1 LGGNVD
7 PIRVGLVASL
17 ARPGGNVTGMALL
30 TSDLMGKRTELLKE
44 TIPTLSRLAVLAH
57 LDNAV
62 TMPQLEELDRAAE
75 VFGIQVQRLDSF
87 SAPADGGGKVCH
99 TGPSGKEGAMQLEVV
114 ETVTKTIG
122 ALALVYPYLRRLGVA
137 ETLDALTT
145 TGKHRAVPTGQII
158 EVLIVNRLAQR
169 PAPISQLGAWAQ
181 TQAIEA
187 VYGLTADALNDDRI
201 GRALDEVYPHLTE
214 AWAALVLK
222 GVQTYGLRL
231 DQLHSDVTRVAFEG
245 AYDDAPLAP
254 TDSAAEPAAPRIVR
268 GYTGKEDPSRKQVTL
283 SLSVAADGALPAWY
297 QVGDGNAADTQ
308 TYLRHLAAVR
318 EYLHV
323 EQPLV
328 VGDSKLITGP
338 NLLGFCRAR
347 ARFVGPT
354 SLKPT
359 DRTRLRQLWAA
370 GEPVHRLDLPPADQP
385 TTPGRYWALECPEDW
400 ADPVRETT
408 YRLRRLF
415 VQSLDDRRAARHQ
428 RAKDLARA
436 RRALG
441 LIHARLGRP
450 AYRQRAVVHRKVAD
464 AVAKVRSFVH
474 VEVGETPQGLDVRW
488 RLDHRRLRE
497 AALFDGIYCLLT
509 NWPLAEADLRTVFA
523 AYKEQIQVEQ
533 RFRVTKHPPL
543 QVRPVWLHQPNRI
556 ASLIFV
562 VMVALFL
569 FALIEREARR
579 VVQATGHVFAGLRAE
594 GRDHLPVT
602 TRALL
607 AVFAPLG
614 LIHQRLRVGAE
625 VLAVSTPA
633 TLTAV
638 QAQILERLDLMKPEQ
653 YLQPTITP
661 HPT

>member
-1 LGGNVD
+1 
-7 PIRVGLVASL
+7 
-17 ARPGGNVTGMALL
+17 
-30 TSDLMGKRTELLKE
+30 
-44 TIPTLSRLAVLAH
+44 
-57 LDNAV
+57 
-62 TMPQLEELDRAAE
+62 
-75 VFGIQVQRLDSF
+75 
-87 SAPADGGGKVCH
+87 
-99 TGPSGKEGAMQLEVV
+99 MQLEVV

-122 ALALVYPYLRRLGVA
+122 SLALVYPYLRRLGVA

-145 TGKHRAVPTGQII
+145 TGKQRAVPTGAMI

-169 PAPISQLGAWAQ
+169 PTPISQLGAWAQ

-187 VYGLTADALNDDRI
+187 VYGLPAAALNDDRI
-201 GRALDEVYPHLTE
+201 GRALDEVYPHVTD

-222 GVQTYGLRL
+222 GARVYGLRL

-245 AYDDAPLAP
+245 AYEDAPLAP
-254 TDSAAEPAAPRIVR
+254 TDGETAPAAPRIVR
-268 GYTGKEDPSRKQVTL
+268 GYPGKEDPSRKQVTL

-308 TYLRHLAAVR
+308 TYLRHLTAVQ
-318 EYLHV
+318 EYLDV
-323 EQPLV
+323 QQPLV

-338 NLLGFCRAR
+338 NILGFCRAR
-347 ARFVGPT
+347 ARFLGPT
-354 SLKPT
+354 SLKPA

-370 GEPVHRLDLPPADQP
+370 GESFHRLDRPPADQP
-385 TTPGRYWALECPEDW
+385 STPGRYWALECPEDW

-436 RRALG
+436 RRALWQ
-441 LIHARLGRP
+441 IKARLGRP
-450 AYRQRAVVHRKVAD
+450 AYRQRAVVQRKVA
-464 AVAKVRSFVH
+464 AAIAKVHPFVQI
-474 VEVGETPQGLDVRW
+474 EVVETPPGLDLRW

-497 AALFDGIYCLLT
+497 EATFDGSYCLLT
-509 NWPLAEADLRTVFA
+509 NWPLAEADLRAVFA

-543 QVRPVWLHQPNRI
+543 QVRPVWLHQPQRI

-562 VMVALFL
+562 VMVALFV

-579 VVQATGHVFAGLRAE
+579 VVQASSQVFAGLRAE
-594 GRDHLPVT
+594 GRDQLPVT
-602 TRALL
+602 ARVLL
-607 AVFAPLG
+607 DAFTPLG
-614 LIHQRLRVGAE
+614 LIHQRLRVGDQ
-625 VLAVSTPA
+625 VLTVSTPA
-633 TLTAV
+633 TLSAIQT
-638 QAQILERLDLMKPEQ
+638 QILDRLDLMKPEA

-661 HPT
+661 YPT

>member
-1 LGGNVD
+1 
-7 PIRVGLVASL
+7 
-17 ARPGGNVTGMALL
+17 M
-30 TSDLMGKRTELLKE
+30 
-44 TIPTLSRLAVLAH
+44 
-57 LDNAV
+57 
-62 TMPQLEELDRAAE
+62 E
-75 VFGIQVQRLDSF
+75 V
-87 SAPADGGGKVCH
+87 
-99 TGPSGKEGAMQLEVV
+99 EVV
-114 ETVTKTIG
+114 ESVTKTIG
-122 ALALVYPYLRRLGVA
+122 SLALVYPYLRRLAVA

-145 TGKHRAVPTGQII
+145 SGKQRDVPTGQII
-158 EVLIVNRLAQR
+158 EVLIVNRLAVR
-169 PAPISQLGAWAQ
+169 PAPISRLGAWAQ

-187 VYGLTADALNDDRI
+187 VYGLPAEALNDDRI
-201 GRALDEVYPHLTE
+201 GRALDEVYPHLTD

-245 AYDDAPLAP
+245 AYEDVPLAP
-254 TDSAAEPAAPRIVR
+254 PAEPAAPRIVR

-283 SLSVAADGALPAWY
+283 SLSVAADGGLPAWY

-308 TYLRHLAAVR
+308 TYLRHLTAVQ
-318 EYLHV
+318 EYLDV
-323 EQPLV
+323 QQPLV
-328 VGDSKLITGP
+328 VGDSKLISGP
-338 NLLGFCRAR
+338 NILGFCRAR
-347 ARFVGPT
+347 ARFLGPT
-354 SLKPT
+354 SLKPA

-370 GEPVHRLDLPPADQP
+370 GEPVHRLDLPPADRP
-385 TTPGRYWALECPEDW
+385 ASPGRYWALECAEDW

-436 RRALG
+436 RRALW
-441 LIHARLGRP
+441 LIKARLGRP
-450 AYRQRAVVHRKVAD
+450 AYRQRALVQRKVAE
-464 AVAKVRSFVH
+464 AVAKVRPFVQ
-474 VEVGETPQGLDVRW
+474 VEVVERPQGFDVRW
-488 RLDHRRLRE
+488 RLDQHRLRE

-509 NWPLAEADLRTVFA
+509 NWPLAEADLRTVFH

-543 QVRPVWLHQPNRI
+543 QVRPVWLHQPTRI
-556 ASLIFV
+556 ASLLFV

-579 VVQATGHVFAGLRAE
+579 VVQATSQVFTGLRAE

-602 TRALL
+602 TRVLL
-607 AVFAPLG
+607 DVFAPLS
-614 LIHQRLRVGAE
+614 LIQQRLRVGT
-625 VLAVSTPA
+625 AVVTVTTPT
-633 TLTAV
+633 TLTAI
-638 QAQILERLDLMKPEQ
+638 QAQILDRLDLMRPEA

>member
-1 LGGNVD
+1 
-7 PIRVGLVASL
+7 
-17 ARPGGNVTGMALL
+17 
-30 TSDLMGKRTELLKE
+30 
-44 TIPTLSRLAVLAH
+44 
-57 LDNAV
+57 
-62 TMPQLEELDRAAE
+62 
-75 VFGIQVQRLDSF
+75 
-87 SAPADGGGKVCH
+87 
-99 TGPSGKEGAMQLEVV
+99 MQLEVV
-114 ETVTKTIG
+114 ESVTKTIG
-122 ALALVYPYLRRLGVA
+122 SLALVYPYLRRLGVA

-145 TGKHRAVPTGQII
+145 TGKQREVPTGPII

-169 PAPISQLGAWAQ
+169 PTPISQLGAWAQ
-181 TQAIEA
+181 TQALAA
-187 VYGLTADALNDDRI
+187 VYGLSADALNDDRI
-201 GRALDEVYPHLTE
+201 GRALDEIHPHLVD

-222 GVQTYGLRL
+222 GVQTSGLRL

-254 TDSAAEPAAPRIVR
+254 AAAPAEPAAPRIVR

-283 SLSVAADGALPAWY
+283 SLSVTADGALPAWY

-318 EYLHV
+318 EYLHM

-338 NLLGFCRAR
+338 NRLGFCRAR
-347 ARFVGPT
+347 ARLLGPT
-354 SLKPT
+354 SLKPA
-359 DRTRLRQLWAA
+359 DRARLRQLWAA
-370 GEPVHRLDLPPADQP
+370 GEPFQRLDLPPADQP
-385 TTPGRYWALECPEDW
+385 TTPGRYWALECPEAW

-450 AYRQRAVVHRKVAD
+450 ADRPRAVVHRKVAD
-464 AVAKVRSFVH
+464 AVAKVRPFVH
-474 VEVGETPQGLDVRW
+474 VEMVETPQGLDLRW

-497 AALFDGIYCLLT
+497 EALFDGVYCLLT
-509 NWPLAEADLRTVFA
+509 NWPVAEADLRGVFQ

-556 ASLIFV
+556 ASLLFV
-562 VMVALFL
+562 VMVALFV

-579 VVQATGHVFAGLRAE
+579 VVQATGQVFSGLRAE
-594 GRDHLPVT
+594 GRDQLPVT
-602 TRALL
+602 ARALL
-607 AVFAPLG
+607 NVFAPLG
-614 LIHQRLRVGAE
+614 LIQQRLRLGGE
-625 VLAVSTPA
+625 VVTVSTPT
-633 TLTAV
+633 TLTAI
-638 QAQILERLDLMKPEQ
+638 QAQILDRLDLMKPDA

>member
-1 LGGNVD
+1 
-7 PIRVGLVASL
+7 
-17 ARPGGNVTGMALL
+17 M
-30 TSDLMGKRTELLKE
+30 E
-44 TIPTLSRLAVLAH
+44 
-57 LDNAV
+57 
-62 TMPQLEELDRAAE
+62 
-75 VFGIQVQRLDSF
+75 
-87 SAPADGGGKVCH
+87 
-99 TGPSGKEGAMQLEVV
+99 LEVV
-114 ETVTKTIG
+114 ESVTKTIG
-122 ALALVYPYLRRLGVA
+122 SLALVYPYLRRLAVA

-145 TGKHRAVPTGQII
+145 SGKQRDVPTGQII

-187 VYGLTADALNDDRI
+187 VYGLPAGALNDDRI

-222 GVQTYGLRL
+222 GVRTYGLRL

-245 AYDDAPLAP
+245 AYEDMPLAP
-254 TDSAAEPAAPRIVR
+254 PAEPAAPRIVR

-308 TYLRHLAAVR
+308 TYLRHLTAVQ
-318 EYLHV
+318 EHLDV
-323 EQPLV
+323 QQPLV
-328 VGDSKLITGP
+328 VGDSKLISGP
-338 NLLGFCRAR
+338 NILGFCRAR
-347 ARFVGPT
+347 ARFLGPT
-354 SLKPT
+354 SLKPA

-370 GEPVHRLDLPPADQP
+370 GEPMHRLDLPPADRP
-385 TTPGRYWALECPEDW
+385 TAPGRYWALECAEDW
-400 ADPVRETT
+400 ADPLRETT

-441 LIHARLGRP
+441 LIKARLGRP
-450 AYRQRAVVHRKVAD
+450 AYRQRALVQRKVAE
-464 AVAKVRSFVH
+464 AVAKVRPFVP
-474 VEVGETPQGLDVRW
+474 VEVVELPQGFDVRW
-488 RLDHRRLRE
+488 RLDQHRLRE

-509 NWPLAEADLRTVFA
+509 NWPRAEADLRTVFH

-543 QVRPVWLHQPNRI
+543 QVRPVWLHQPTRI
-556 ASLIFV
+556 ASLLFV

-579 VVQATGHVFAGLRAE
+579 VVQASAQVFTGLRAE

-602 TRALL
+602 TRVLL
-607 AVFAPLG
+607 DVFAPLS
-614 LIHQRLRVGAE
+614 LIQQRLRVGTE
-625 VLAVSTPA
+625 VVTVTTPA
-633 TLTAV
+633 TLTAI
-638 QAQILERLDLMKPEQ
+638 QAQILDRLDLMTPDA
-653 YLQPTITP
+653 YLQPTIIP

>member
-1 LGGNVD
+1 
-7 PIRVGLVASL
+7 
-17 ARPGGNVTGMALL
+17 
-30 TSDLMGKRTELLKE
+30 
-44 TIPTLSRLAVLAH
+44 
-57 LDNAV
+57 
-62 TMPQLEELDRAAE
+62 
-75 VFGIQVQRLDSF
+75 
-87 SAPADGGGKVCH
+87 
-99 TGPSGKEGAMQLEVV
+99 MQLEVI
-114 ETVTKTIG
+114 ESVTKTIG
-122 ALALVYPYLRRLGVA
+122 SLALVYPYLRRLAVA

-145 TGKHRAVPTGQII
+145 AGKQRTVPTGPLI

-187 VYGLTADALNDDRI
+187 VYGLSADALNDDRI
-201 GRALDEVYPHLTE
+201 GRALDELYPHLAD

-222 GVQTYGLRL
+222 GTRAYGVRL

-254 TDSAAEPAAPRIVR
+254 TDGVAEPAAPRIVR

-318 EYLHV
+318 QSLDV
-323 EQPLV
+323 PQPLI

-338 NLLGFCRAR
+338 NILGFCRAR
-347 ARFVGPT
+347 ARFLGPT
-354 SLKPT
+354 SLKPA
-359 DRTRLRQLWAA
+359 DRVRLRQRWAA
-370 GEPVHRLDLPPADQP
+370 GEPLHRLDLPPADQP
-385 TTPGRYWALECPEDW
+385 ATPGRYWALECAEDG

-436 RRALG
+436 RRTLG
-441 LIHARLGRP
+441 LLKARLGRP
-450 AYRQRAVVHRKVAD
+450 AYRQRAVVQRKVAE
-464 AVAKVRSFVH
+464 AVAQVRAFVQ
-474 VEVGETPQGLDVRW
+474 VEVVETPQGLDVRW

-497 AALFDGIYCLLT
+497 EALFDGIYCLLT
-509 NWPLAEADLRTVFA
+509 NWPLAEADLRTVFQ
-523 AYKEQIQVEQ
+523 AYKTQIQVEQ

-543 QVRPVWLHQPNRI
+543 QVRPVWLHQPKRI
-556 ASLIFV
+556 ASLLFV

-569 FALIEREARR
+569 FALIERAARR
-579 VVQATGHVFAGLRAE
+579 VVQASGQGFTGLRAE

-602 TRALL
+602 ARVLL
-607 AVFAPLG
+607 DAFAPLG
-614 LIHQRLRVGAE
+614 LIQQRLRVGAE
-625 VLAVSTPA
+625 VVTVSAPA
-633 TLTAV
+633 TLTAI
-638 QAQILERLDLMKPEQ
+638 QAQILDRLNLMKPDA

>member
-1 LGGNVD
+1 
-7 PIRVGLVASL
+7 
-17 ARPGGNVTGMALL
+17 M
-30 TSDLMGKRTELLKE
+30 E
-44 TIPTLSRLAVLAH
+44 
-57 LDNAV
+57 
-62 TMPQLEELDRAAE
+62 
-75 VFGIQVQRLDSF
+75 
-87 SAPADGGGKVCH
+87 
-99 TGPSGKEGAMQLEVV
+99 LEVV
-114 ETVTKTIG
+114 ESVTKTIG
-122 ALALVYPYLRRLGVA
+122 SLALVYPYLRRLGVA

-145 TGKHRAVPTGQII
+145 SGKQRDVPTGQIL

-187 VYGLTADALNDDRI
+187 VYGLPAVALNDDRI

-222 GVQTYGLRL
+222 GVRTYGLRL

-245 AYDDAPLAP
+245 AYDDGPL
-254 TDSAAEPAAPRIVR
+254 AEPAAPRIVR

-308 TYLRHLAAVR
+308 TYLRHLTAVQ
-318 EYLHV
+318 EYLDIQ
-323 EQPLV
+323 QPLV
-328 VGDSKLITGP
+328 VGDSKLISGP
-338 NLLGFCRAR
+338 NILGFCRAR
-347 ARFVGPT
+347 ARFLGPT
-354 SLKPT
+354 SLKPA

-385 TTPGRYWALECPEDW
+385 AVPGRYWALECAEDW

-441 LIHARLGRP
+441 LLQARLGRP
-450 AYRQRAVVHRKVAD
+450 AYRQRALVQRKVAD
-464 AVAKVRSFVH
+464 AIAKVRPFVQ
-474 VEVGETPQGLDVRW
+474 VEVVERPPGFDVRW
-488 RLDHRRLRE
+488 RLDHHRLRE

-509 NWPLAEADLRTVFA
+509 NWPLAEADLRTVFQ
-523 AYKEQIQVEQ
+523 AYKEQIQVAQ

-543 QVRPVWLHQPNRI
+543 QVRPLWLHQPTRI
-556 ASLIFV
+556 ASLLFV

-579 VVQATGHVFAGLRAE
+579 VVQATGQVLTGLRAE

-602 TRALL
+602 ARALL
-607 AVFAPLG
+607 DAFAPLS
-614 LIHQRLRVGAE
+614 LIQQRLRVGA
-625 VLAVSTPA
+625 AVVTMSTPT
-633 TLTAV
+633 TLTAI
-638 QAQILERLDLMKPEQ
+638 QAQILARLNLITPET